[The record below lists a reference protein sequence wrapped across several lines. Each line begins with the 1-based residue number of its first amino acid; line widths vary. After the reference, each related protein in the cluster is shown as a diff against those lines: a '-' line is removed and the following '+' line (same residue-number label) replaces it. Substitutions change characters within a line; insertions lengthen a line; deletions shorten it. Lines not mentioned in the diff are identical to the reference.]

1 MLMVTAVVTATVVFS
16 NFKKYLHVE
25 SYRVFWQINLFSQF
39 CQFSP
44 SQHFLYFFASR
55 WVHQGRRLKMNFYS
69 KVTTHLGSVT
79 SPNRQPACH
88 CLLRISVL
96 FVMQLGSGRKT
107 ISGATLFISII
118 KTLFSIVF
126 ILFFFLS
133 LVEDKVQKARET
145 VQLVTLLCS

>member
-88 CLLRISVL
+88 CFLRISVL

-107 ISGATLFISII
+107 VLLQYYLPFWGKSIQI
-118 KTLFSIVF
+118 NYKDTFF
-126 ILFFFLS
+126 KCFYPLFF
-133 LVEDKVQKARET
+133 
-145 VQLVTLLCS
+145 LVTSGR